1 MTQDRLGHFDVDTRL
16 EQRFPSGHAGRRAS
30 RAIDRLCLDG
40 FLASSK
46 SMDQAT
52 HLQVDID
59 DGYTTAISQTSDAI
73 HDAKTLDGVKALEG
87 ACARADHMG
96 YVGLALESRLRLGEA
111 ELENGN
117 AKAGRSHLKQLQ
129 TDDPAPNFGGID
141 A

>member
-1 MTQDRLGHFDVDTRL
+1 
-16 EQRFPSGHAGRRAS
+16 
-30 RAIDRLCLDG
+30 
-40 FLASSK
+40 
-46 SMDQAT
+46 MDQAT

-59 DGYTTAISQTSDAI
+59 DGYITAISQTSDAI
-73 HDAKTLDGVKALEG
+73 HDVKTLDGVKALEG

-96 YVGLALESRLRLGEA
+96 YVSLSLESRLWLGEA

-129 TDDPAPNFGGID
+129 TDDPPPNFGGID

>member
-16 EQRFPSGHAGRRAS
+16 EQDSHQATPEGVPVAPSTVYVWTDFSLRPNR
-30 RAIDRLCLDG
+30 C
-40 FLASSK
+40 
-46 SMDQAT
+46 DQAT

-59 DGYTTAISQTSDAI
+59 DGYITAISQTSDAI